1 MAKKEPKVKEPKKVL
16 TKEEKAAL
24 KIEKR
29 KARKASRKAL
39 FEDFKA
45 FLNRGNAFMLAVG
58 VVIGGAFSAIVTA
71 FTSILMN
78 LVTAAT
84 PGGVDGL
91 VVGIHTKV
99 AIVRAEAAGVAAEN
113 LEIGAKEWLALETAE
128 RGLYKAYGG
137 RYFFN
142 AVPILDFG
150 ALINAI
156 LSFFIVGL
164 VLFICVKLF
173 AAAAKKKAALEAKAR
188 EAYYKKHPEER
199 PVEPEPEAPKP
210 TQEELLT
217 AILAELKKQN
227 EPQE

>member
-1 MAKKEPKVKEPKKVL
+1 MAKKEKKVKEPKRKL
-16 TKEEKAAL
+16 TKEEKIAL
-24 KIEKR
+24 KNEKR
-29 KARKASRKAL
+29 KARRAARKSL

-91 VVGIHTKV
+91 VVGIRTRV
-99 AIVRAEAAGVAAEN
+99 AITRAEAAGIAVEN
-113 LEIGAKEWLALETAE
+113 LEISAKTWSELDAGV

-142 AVPILDFG
+142 SLPILDFG

-164 VLFICVKLF
+164 VLFVCVKLF

-188 EAYYKKHPEER
+188 EAYYKKHPDER

-227 EPQE
+227 EPQK

>member
-1 MAKKEPKVKEPKKVL
+1 MAKKEPKVKEPKKIL
-16 TKEEKAAL
+16 TKEEKTAL

-39 FEDFKA
+39 FEGFKA

-91 VVGIHTKV
+91 VVAFRTKV
-99 AIVRAEAAGVAAEN
+99 AIQRAIDAGIDVESLEISAKTWSELDAGV
-113 LEIGAKEWLALETAE
+113 

-142 AVPILDFG
+142 SLPILDFG

-164 VLFICVKLF
+164 VLFVCVKLF

>member
-1 MAKKEPKVKEPKKVL
+1 MAKKEPKVKEPNKKL
-16 TKEEKAAL
+16 TKEEKTAL

-29 KARKASRKAL
+29 KARKAARKAL
-39 FEDFKA
+39 VEDFKA

-99 AIVRAEAAGVAAEN
+99 AIARAEAAGVAAEN

-150 ALINAI
+150 ALINAV

-164 VLFICVKLF
+164 ILFICVKLF